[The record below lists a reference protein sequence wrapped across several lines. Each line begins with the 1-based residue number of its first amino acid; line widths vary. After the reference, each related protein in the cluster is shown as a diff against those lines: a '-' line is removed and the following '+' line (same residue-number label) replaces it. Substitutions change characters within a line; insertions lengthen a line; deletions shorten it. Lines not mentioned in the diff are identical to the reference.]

1 MQLLCY
7 QCSIR
12 RSAPSISETDA
23 HIHTHMPSAS
33 HKDVVHMCTYI
44 LTHTTNTIP
53 QYPSTSHTHCS
64 QGDDKHE
71 YIIYLSSLLLK
82 ISIVLFRGAHLNL
95 KNRQLLT

>member
-1 MQLLCY
+1 M
-7 QCSIR
+7 
-12 RSAPSISETDA
+12 PSISETDA
-23 HIHTHMPSAS
+23 HIHTHAQCITQGCGT
-33 HKDVVHMCTYI
+33 HVYVHTY
-44 LTHTTNTIP
+44 TTNTIP

-82 ISIVLFRGAHLNL
+82 ISIVLFRGAHVNL